1 MNKKRKDKI
10 KEIPYGLYCYSYINK
25 QFKRCPFYSRHMTN
39 RGLNLQK
46 ESYQYC
52 KFLHKYLSIQDRVK
66 DCEVHMERKG
76 RDRFDLS
83 KVDPNFLEISREYF
97 ESEEFREFRDKYEDC
112 I

>member
-1 MNKKRKDKI
+1 MNKKRIDKI
-10 KEIPYGLYCYSYINK
+10 KEIPYGLYCYSYIDK
-25 QFKRCPFYSRHMTN
+25 QFKWCPFYSRRMTN
-39 RGLNLQK
+39 RGLNPKK

-76 RDRFDLS
+76 RDKFDFS
-83 KVDPNFLEISREYF
+83 KVDPNFLVISREYF
-97 ESEEFREFRDKYEDC
+97 ESEEFQEFRDKYKDY